1 MTWTII
7 FVFIAFAIYL
17 TYNGVAIG
25 LFGVPNS
32 LSETYYL
39 YMNKNNWMKI
49 FFPIMMM
56 LLVALLMP
64 AWIEISIGSD
74 LQFLAFLAAGGIMFT
89 GAAPAFRGNKIES
102 RVHSTSAICAAIFA
116 LLWVF
121 FVSTVWYIAF
131 AWLAVIISL
140 AILTKTL
147 NRAKIYWLETVA
159 FLSTFTSII
168 IYFLR

>member
-56 LLVALLMP
+56 LLV
-64 AWIEISIGSD
+64 
-74 LQFLAFLAAGGIMFT
+74 AFLAAGGIMFT

-147 NRAKIYWLETVA
+147 KRAKIYWLETVA